1 MILKKK
7 CEEIMKILL
16 DETKMPLSGPF
27 DNLEEILQEIIEH
40 QINEE
45 KTIWTVRLNGENYR
59 ENEPHDA
66 RQIKA
71 GEIETLEIETKDRKE
86 ICRSFLENSG
96 VMFDNLSQCL
106 EKISRLF
113 RMAEEKEANRHF
125 INFLESYQD
134 LVEMLRQCEKILELD
149 FQKNLVSLGK
159 LSDEI
164 IAAQEKEDWIMLADL
179 LEYELAPA
187 LREWPS

>member
-1 MILKKK
+1 
-7 CEEIMKILL
+7 MKILL
-16 DETKMPLSGPF
+16 DETKMPLSGHF
-27 DNLEEILQEIIEH
+27 DNLEEILQEILEH

-45 KTIWTVRLNGENYR
+45 KTIWTVSLNGETYR

-71 GEIETLEIETKDRKE
+71 GEIDTLEIGTKDRTE

-96 VMFDNLSQCL
+96 LMFDDLSQCL
-106 EKISRLF
+106 KKISRLY
-113 RMAEEKEANRHF
+113 RMDGENEANRHF
-125 INFLESYQD
+125 INFLEFYQD
-134 LVEMLRQCEKILELD
+134 LVEMLKQCEKILELD

-164 IAAQEKEDWIMLADL
+164 IAAQEKEDWIRLADL

-187 LREWPS
+187 LRAWPS